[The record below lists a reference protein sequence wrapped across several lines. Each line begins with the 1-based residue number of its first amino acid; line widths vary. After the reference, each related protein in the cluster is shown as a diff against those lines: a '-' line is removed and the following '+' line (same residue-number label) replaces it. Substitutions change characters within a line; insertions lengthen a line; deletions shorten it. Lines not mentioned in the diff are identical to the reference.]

1 MLPSRV
7 MKGMVAPVPGKGIRS
22 VSKNTIGFLASVT
35 LLFGAYY
42 FLSTRS
48 LSQIPEAGK
57 VNAPVATFVGQSS
70 ERNASSVSG
79 TGSAATSNGSEASAS
94 PASISLASAP
104 AADFRPEAGPA
115 RLTLENDDIGMEVAA
130 RGGCVERTTLKKF
143 TQTQKGQDPFQLL
156 EKLEACKG
164 LGIKIGSLDLREL
177 PALLTQISKT
187 QLVIEQRS
195 SGYHFRRTL
204 EIGSSGY
211 QGSARFEI
219 FNLDAAQSQS
229 LFEIEIGA
237 TSTRDGASSF
247 LGFDQ
252 SKMRHLAYYS
262 GGKRHETVLKF
273 ESAPRAE
280 TLLLEPK
287 VNLSWAE
294 AGGTYFMFALIPDF
308 SDAVGLRFER
318 QPFNMQPNR
327 QSPPERTIYEGWI
340 QHSFDLAKGSSRSW
354 NYKLYM
360 GPKDLD
366 DLRKAGHDLVESIN
380 YGFFQIV
387 AWPMFKALHFIEG
400 IVGNWGIAILVL
412 TLLIRLLF
420 FPLTK
425 KSFVA
430 GKKMQKLQPR
440 LNELKELYKD
450 DKQKQQ
456 QEMMAMMSKEGV
468 NPLGGCLPILPQIPV
483 FFGLN
488 SVLMHTFDLRHAPF
502 VLWIQDLSTHDP
514 YYISPAIM
522 AGLMYL
528 QQRLIPMPSMD
539 PTQAKMMRF
548 LPLIFAV
555 FMITYPSGLVVYIV
569 TSTLF
574 SIAQQQ
580 FMMKTYK
587 DLY

>member
-1 MLPSRV
+1 LLPCRV
-7 MKGMVAPVPGKGIRS
+7 MKGVVAPVPLKGIRS
-22 VSKNTIGFLASVT
+22 VSKNTIGFLVSVT

-48 LSQIPEAGK
+48 ASQMPDANKSLISGNVTAGQTPGATTNDTPAAGAPSTSSSSDPSLSQP
-57 VNAPVATFVGQSS
+57 Q
-70 ERNASSVSG
+70 
-79 TGSAATSNGSEASAS
+79 TSPSNV
-94 PASISLASAP
+94 P
-104 AADFRPEAGPA
+104 AAEFHPESGPA
-115 RLTLENDDIGMEVAA
+115 KLTIENDDLALDIAS
-130 RGGCVERTTLKKF
+130 RGGCIERATLKKF
-143 TQTQKGQDPFQLL
+143 TQTQIGKEPFQLL
-156 EKLEACKG
+156 EKLESCKAI
-164 LGIKIGSLDLREL
+164 GIKSGSVDLREV
-177 PALLTQISKT
+177 PALLTQVSQTK
-187 QLVIEQRS
+187 LVIEQRS

-204 EIGSSGY
+204 EIGATGY
-211 QGSARFEI
+211 QGAVRFEI
-219 FNLDAAQSQS
+219 FNLEAPQSQN

-262 GGKRHETVLKF
+262 AGKRHETVLKF

-287 VNLSWAE
+287 LNLSWAE

-340 QHSFDLAKGSSRSW
+340 QHSFDLAKGSSRAW
-354 NYKLYM
+354 NYQLYL

-366 DLRKAGHDLVESIN
+366 DLKNAGHDLVESIN

-412 TLLIRLLF
+412 TLLIRILF
-420 FPLTK
+420 YPLAQ

-440 LNELKELYKD
+440 LTELKELYKD

-574 SIAQQQ
+574 SIAQQR
-580 FMMKTYK
+580 FMVKTYK
-587 DLY
+587 DA